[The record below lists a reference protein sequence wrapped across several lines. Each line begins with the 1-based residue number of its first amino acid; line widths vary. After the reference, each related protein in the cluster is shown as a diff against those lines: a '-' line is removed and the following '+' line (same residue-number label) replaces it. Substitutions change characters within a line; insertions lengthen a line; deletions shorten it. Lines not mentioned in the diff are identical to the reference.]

1 MKKILVLSLTFLFI
15 FLIYL
20 STIDRK
26 IYFLTLSSNENIPYI
41 DNVVTDLKNK
51 STVEKYIKT
60 FTKDKYRIT
69 DYINMIN
76 SNESIKIDN
85 KNQTIKNSLIKAD
98 VTVLELGY
106 DDIYSKTVY
115 KEDNEAIYNYID
127 EVDKDLEELLK
138 IVRTYSKEDVFLI
151 LKTNNKLINEE
162 INKYMIE
169 KLKHTSRKYKVNA
182 LNIDVNESNLNSKL
196 YKKLKQEIYSSLFSK

>member
-51 STVEKYIKT
+51 STVEKYIKN
-60 FTKDKYRIT
+60 FNKDKYRIT

>member
-51 STVEKYIKT
+51 STVEKYIKN
-60 FTKDKYRIT
+60 FNRDKYRIT

-76 SNESIKIDN
+76 SNESIKINN